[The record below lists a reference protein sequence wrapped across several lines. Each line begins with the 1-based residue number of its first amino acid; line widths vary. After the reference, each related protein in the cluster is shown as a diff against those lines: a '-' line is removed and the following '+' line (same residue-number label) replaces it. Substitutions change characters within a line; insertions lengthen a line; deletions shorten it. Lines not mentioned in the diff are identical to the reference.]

1 MHYPP
6 PIIRELPKEA
16 HMDRREIILAGG
28 CFWGT
33 EAYLKRLPGILE
45 TEAGYA
51 NSQVAHPIYEEVCT
65 GATNAAE
72 AVRVVYDPSIIPL
85 PLLLEAYL
93 RTIDPTT
100 LNRQGNDRGTQYRTD
115 IYWTDPRDAPAVT
128 AALTRVERRLGR
140 PTRVEAGP
148 LRNFFPAEGC
158 HQDYLDANPSGY
170 CHVDLADAER
180 FVREHQAD
188 FTIAAQ
194 GYRKPDEATLQ
205 EALDPQAFA
214 VTQQSV
220 TDRAFTHPYDQL
232 FDEGIYVDVVTGE
245 PLFSSKDKFDAG
257 CGWPAFARPIAES
270 SVTEAPDASIP
281 GMPRTEVRSAKGQSH
296 LGHVF
301 EDGPASSGGQRYCIN
316 GSALR
321 FIPKDHLEEEG
332 YGYLL
337 PLL

>member
-1 MHYPP
+1 
-6 PIIRELPKEA
+6 
-16 HMDRREIILAGG
+16 MDRREIILAGG

-51 NSQVAHPIYEEVCT
+51 NSRVAHPTYEEVCT
-65 GATNAAE
+65 GKTNAAE
-72 AVRVVYDPSIIPL
+72 AVRVLYDHDVIPL

-93 RTIDPTT
+93 RTIDPTA
-100 LNRQGNDRGTQYRTD
+100 LNRQGNDRGTQYRTG

-128 AALTRVERRLGR
+128 TALTRVERRLGR

-281 GMPRTEVRSAKGQSH
+281 GMPRTEVRSAKGRSH

-301 EDGPASSGGQRYCIN
+301 EDGPASLGGQRYCIN

-321 FIPKDHLEEEG
+321 FIPKDRLEEEG

>member
-1 MHYPP
+1 
-6 PIIRELPKEA
+6 
-16 HMDRREIILAGG
+16 MDRREIILAGG

-33 EAYLKRLPGILE
+33 EAYLKRLPGVLE
-45 TEAGYA
+45 TEVGYA
-51 NSQVAHPIYEEVCT
+51 NSQVPQPTYEEVCS
-65 GATNAAE
+65 GKTNAAE
-72 AVRVVYDPSIIPL
+72 AVRVIYDSAVIPL

-93 RTIDPTT
+93 RTIDPTA
-100 LNRQGNDRGTQYRTD
+100 LNRQGNDRGTQYRTG
-115 IYWTDPRDAPAVT
+115 IYWTDPRDAAAVA
-128 AALTRVERRLGR
+128 AALAKVERHLGR
-140 PTRVEAGP
+140 PVRVEAEP
-148 LRNFFPAEGC
+148 LQSFFTAEDC
-158 HQDYLDANPSGY
+158 HQGYLDANPSGY

-188 FTIAAQ
+188 FAIASQ
-194 GYRKPDEATLQ
+194 GYRRPEDAVLQ
-205 EALDPQAFA
+205 ETLDPQTFA
-214 VTQQSV
+214 VTQQSA

-232 FDEGIYVDVVTGE
+232 FDEGVYVDVVTGE
-245 PLFSSKDKFDAG
+245 PLFSSQDKFDAG

-270 SVTEAPDASIP
+270 SVAEAPDASIP
-281 GMPRTEVRSAKGQSH
+281 GMPRTEVRSAKGRSH

-301 EDGPASSGGQRYCIN
+301 EDGPASLGGQRYCIN

>member
-1 MHYPP
+1 
-6 PIIRELPKEA
+6 
-16 HMDRREIILAGG
+16 MDRREIILAGG